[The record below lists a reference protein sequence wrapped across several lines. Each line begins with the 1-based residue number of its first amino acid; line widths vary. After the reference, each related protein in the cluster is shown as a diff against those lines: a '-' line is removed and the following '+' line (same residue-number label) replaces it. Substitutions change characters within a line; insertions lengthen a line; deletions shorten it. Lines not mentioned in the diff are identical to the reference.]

1 MSQQSSEGFMKPEQP
16 GQAGLGPM
24 GIDYIPTE
32 EEKRVFRECNQE
44 SFWYRSLP
52 ISVIGMGVTQ
62 FLISRVAGVFGYL
75 GGKMSYMKTCQEKF
89 KSLENSPLGE
99 ALRQRQHQQQP
110 MFTREQSELS
120 DPNKANF
127 DQAFQL
133 DDQRDQSFS
142 YTRDFTYSDMPSP
155 SKYDSQLQELSNIEE
170 DEQKQHPVLYE
181 ELQSKNKEIYEV
193 TMIQK
198 ADTLLK
204 PQTDR
209 GKNIYGDA
217 WEE

>member
-44 SFWYRSLP
+44 SFWYR
-52 ISVIGMGVTQ
+52 
-62 FLISRVAGVFGYL
+62 FAGVFGYL

-155 SKYDSQLQELSNIEE
+155 SKYDSQLQAELSNIEE